1 MNKGKVMN
9 IKELNK
15 QIGERIVTLRKE
27 KGFTMEKL
35 AYESGISK
43 GGLSEIERG
52 MKDTRI
58 STIFRICNTLEI
70 SVKEFYDFEFKALF
84 D

>member
-1 MNKGKVMN
+1 MIILHVHENEHEENMD
-9 IKELNK
+9 LNK
-15 QIGERIVTLRKE
+15 KIGERIIRLRKE
-27 KGFTMEKL
+27 RGLTMEKL

-52 MKDTRI
+52 MKEPRL
-58 STIFRICNTLEI
+58 STLIKICEALDITL
-70 SVKEFYDFEFKALF
+70 KDFFNF